1 MVFSTLEF
9 LFLYFIVAVGLYYLF
24 PKKWRNVWLLAI
36 SLVFYGWGEPI
47 YVFLMVFTI
56 IVDYVCGFVVD
67 KYRND
72 KKKAKTALVVSIIL
86 NLAILGFF
94 KYYDFIVGNIINLIP
109 GVDIPLL
116 GLSLPIG
123 ISFYTFQAMSY
134 VIDVY
139 RGDANVQKKITS
151 FGAYVTL
158 FPQLIAGPIVRYKD
172 VDDQMNERHESL
184 DLFASGVR
192 TFMAGLGKKILLANV
207 AGQLWTNIQSAPDGE
222 RTVIAAWFGIICY
235 SFQLYFDFSAY
246 SDMAI
251 GLGKMVG
258 FRFLENF
265 NYPYISTSITDFWR
279 RWHISLST
287 WFRDNVYFPLGG
299 SRCSK
304 ILNYRNLLVVWL
316 LTGIWHGAYWNYIM
330 WGLYY
335 GIILMLEK
343 GFLLKW
349 LEKIPKFFRHVY
361 SLIIVLFGWLIFVF
375 EDSPAGWQ
383 YVKNMFGF
391 EGAGFADMSDVY
403 MLVRNLIFIVIL
415 VIGCTPL
422 PKKIF
427 YKLYFG
433 GETKNKVW
441 RVLVP
446 VGCVALL
453 AVCTAYMVDSSFN
466 PFLYFRF

>member
-9 LFLYFIVAVGLYYLF
+9 LFLYLIVAVGLYYLF
-24 PKKWRNVWLLAI
+24 PRKVRNIWLLVI
-36 SLVFYGWGEPI
+36 SIVFYGWGEPI
-47 YVFLMVFTI
+47 YVFLMIFTI
-56 IVDYVCGFVVD
+56 VVDYVCGYLVD
-67 KYRND
+67 KFRDD
-72 KKKAKTALVVSIIL
+72 KKKAKTALVISIII
-86 NLAILGFF
+86 NLALLGFF
-94 KYYDFIVGNIINLIP
+94 KYYDFIVGSIINLIP
-109 GVDIPLL
+109 GVNLPLL

-139 RGDANVQKKITS
+139 RGDASVQKKITS

-172 VDDQMNERHESL
+172 VDDQLNDRVETK

-192 TFMAGLGKKILLANV
+192 TFMAGLGKKVLLANV
-207 AGQLWTNIQSAPDGE
+207 AGELWETIRYAGDGE
-222 RTVIAAWFGIICY
+222 RTVVAAWLGIILY

-251 GLGKMVG
+251 GLGKMLG

-265 NYPYISTSITDFWR
+265 NYPYIATSITDFWR
-279 RWHISLST
+279 RWHMSLST

-304 ILNYRNLLVVWL
+304 FKTYRNLFIVWM
-316 LTGIWHGAYWNYIM
+316 LTGIWHGAFWNYIL
-330 WGLYY
+330 WGVYY
-335 GIILMLEK
+335 GVILMLEK

-361 SLIIVLFGWLIFVF
+361 TLFIVLFGWLIFVF
-375 EDSPAGWQ
+375 ENTGEGWK
-383 YVKNMFGF
+383 YFLNMFG
-391 EGAGFADMSDVY
+391 GGAAGFISSGDVY
-403 MLVRNLIFIVIL
+403 MILRNLVFIALL

-422 PKKIF
+422 PKKLF
-427 YKLYFG
+427 YKFYFDEKARG
-433 GETKNKVW
+433 KAF
-441 RVLVP
+441 RILVP
-446 VGCVALL
+446 VGSAALL
-453 AVCTAYMVDSSFN
+453 LVCTAYMVDSSFN